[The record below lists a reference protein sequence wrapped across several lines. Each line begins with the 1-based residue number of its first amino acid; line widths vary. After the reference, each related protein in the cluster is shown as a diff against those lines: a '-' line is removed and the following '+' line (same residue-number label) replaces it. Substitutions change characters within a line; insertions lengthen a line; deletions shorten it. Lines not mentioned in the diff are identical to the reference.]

1 MHRIC
6 KACTGYHTKDEGENL
21 KKNEFST
28 TFFFIEILLLKMRLE
43 EAEKE
48 METEKAEKKA
58 LIDKVNS
65 LTEENKLLKSRLQDE
80 VKKRI
85 GIHTTK

>member
-1 MHRIC
+1 
-6 KACTGYHTKDEGENL
+6 
-21 KKNEFST
+21 
-28 TFFFIEILLLKMRLE
+28 MRLE